1 MDEEKLCN
9 TCKSF
14 SMMYSAGGGAGDGGP
29 LGFGTCERGVC
40 DGQWR
45 HEDDEVAEDFSCSR
59 WESSGEGTSMKP
71 TTLEEV
77 IKEFALKFKKGATDL
92 NDPVT
97 AAMFASELARK
108 IRRRMSEDKETNER
122 CRM

>member
-1 MDEEKLCN
+1 
-9 TCKSF
+9 
-14 SMMYSAGGGAGDGGP
+14 
-29 LGFGTCERGVC
+29 
-40 DGQWR
+40 
-45 HEDDEVAEDFSCSR
+45 
-59 WESSGEGTSMKP
+59 MKP

-97 AAMFASELARK
+97 AAMFAGELARK

>member
-1 MDEEKLCN
+1 
-9 TCKSF
+9 
-14 SMMYSAGGGAGDGGP
+14 
-29 LGFGTCERGVC
+29 
-40 DGQWR
+40 
-45 HEDDEVAEDFSCSR
+45 
-59 WESSGEGTSMKP
+59 MKP

-108 IRRRMSEDKETNER
+108 IRRAIDIPAKK
-122 CRM
+122 

>member
-1 MDEEKLCN
+1 
-9 TCKSF
+9 
-14 SMMYSAGGGAGDGGP
+14 
-29 LGFGTCERGVC
+29 
-40 DGQWR
+40 
-45 HEDDEVAEDFSCSR
+45 
-59 WESSGEGTSMKP
+59 MKP